1 MKKIVSAALAG
12 TLLLTATGAAMA
24 QPRGSYGYNNG
35 YSNSYRNDYRNNY
48 RNDYRGGYR
57 NDYRY
62 GYGHY
67 NNTGAAIGLGLGL
80 FALGAIIASSQ
91 NHSYDR
97 YDNGY
102 YYGR

>member
-1 MKKIVSAALAG
+1 MKKIISAALAG

-24 QPRGSYGYNNG
+24 QPRGGYNNG

-48 RNDYRGGYR
+48 RGNYRNDYRGGYG
-57 NDYRY
+57 Y
-62 GYGHY
+62 GYGH
-67 NNTGAAIGLGLGL
+67 NNAGAAIGLGLGL

>member
-1 MKKIVSAALAG
+1 MKKIIASALAA
-12 TLLLTATGAAMA
+12 TLLVSTAGAAMA
-24 QPRGSYGYNNG
+24 QPYRGGDRG

-48 RNDYRGGYR
+48 RNDYRGYR

-62 GYGHY
+62 DRGYRGH
-67 NNTGAAIGLGLGL
+67 NNAGAAIGLGIGIL
-80 FALGAIIASSQ
+80 ALGAIIASSQ
-91 NHSYDR
+91 NQRDYR